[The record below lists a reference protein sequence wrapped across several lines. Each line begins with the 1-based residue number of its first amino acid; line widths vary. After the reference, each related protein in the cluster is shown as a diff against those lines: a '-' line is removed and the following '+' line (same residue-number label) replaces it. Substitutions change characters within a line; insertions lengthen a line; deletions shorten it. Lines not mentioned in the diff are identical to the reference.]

1 MDCNYLS
8 WVLIMLE
15 IISVGIIIVAAVIKF
30 YSLTLKKLQNHDDR
44 LIFIEHRLEKI
55 EKKLDTLNGRMKN
68 HGY

>member
-15 IISVGIIIVAAVIKF
+15 IISVGIIIVASVIKF